1 MNPIVRVAL
10 IDARNLL
17 MAGHV
22 QPALD
27 ALQYARRNLTPG
39 IGQGRAWSKI
49 MLAIR
54 HLSRI
59 APTADRTS

>member
-27 ALQYARRNLTPG
+27 ALQYARRNLTLG
-39 IGQGRAWSKI
+39 SGQGRAWSKI

-54 HLSRI
+54 ELQ
-59 APTADRTS
+59 RTTPAS